1 MKNLFVHI
9 GMGTVIQRAR
19 VLFIT
24 APGSTTAT
32 RYVEE
37 AKKAKP
43 SKFHNATLGHKYRS
57 IIVMD
62 DGSVIMSTISPMTLM
77 KRMNN
82 IDVVDDE
89 PEDIEDSDEEEG
101 EEAE

>member
-9 GMGTVIQRAR
+9 GMGTVIQRSR
-19 VLFIT
+19 ILFVT
-24 APGSTTAT
+24 APGSTTAN

-43 SKFHNATLGHKYRS
+43 SKYHNATLGHKYRS

-62 DGSVIMSTISPMTLM
+62 EGTVIMSTIKPMTLM
-77 KRMNN
+77 KRMNSV
-82 IDVVDDE
+82 DVPDDE
-89 PEDIEDSDEEEG
+89 PEEIEELEEDGDEDE
-101 EEAE
+101 

>member
-9 GMGTVIQRAR
+9 GMGTVIQRSR
-19 VLFIT
+19 ILFVT
-24 APGSTTAT
+24 APGSTTAN

-43 SKFHNATLGHKYRS
+43 SKYHNATLGHKYRS

-62 DGSVIMSTISPMTLM
+62 EGTVIMSTIKPMTLM
-77 KRMNN
+77 KRMNSV
-82 IDVVDDE
+82 DFVDDE
-89 PEDIEDSDEEEG
+89 PEEIEELEEDGDEDE
-101 EEAE
+101 